1 MPQIFKALASI
12 LVWVLWLAGM
22 VMGLG
27 TLAMGLMA
35 GHLFNPAEAA
45 PMSYAVHF
53 AVSLAFGI
61 GAAVVML
68 IRKKL
73 E

>member
-1 MPQIFKALASI
+1 MPPIFKALASI
-12 LVWVLWLAGM
+12 MVWVLWLVGL
-22 VMGLG
+22 VMGFS
-27 TLAMGLMA
+27 TFAMGIIRGDLYNTD
-35 GHLFNPAEAA
+35 GVT
-45 PMSYAVHF
+45 PMVYPVGF